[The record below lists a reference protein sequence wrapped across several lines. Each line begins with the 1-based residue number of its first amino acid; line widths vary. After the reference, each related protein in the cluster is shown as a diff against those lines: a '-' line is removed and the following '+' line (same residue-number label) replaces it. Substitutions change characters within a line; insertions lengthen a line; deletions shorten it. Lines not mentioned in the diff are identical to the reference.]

1 MYSFRT
7 ELASLQDDLTCLRPE
22 LASLPGD
29 VDSILAEPVVKSQ
42 AALSVLGDD
51 KILGALLSLEDREDQ
66 TQTTHAQCNRH

>member
-29 VDSILAEPVVKSQ
+29 VNSILAEPVVNPQ
-42 AALSVLGDD
+42 AALSALGDD

-66 TQTTHAQCNRH
+66 TQTTHAPCNRH